1 MTWREMPFVRLIIP
15 FILGIIAA
23 IFGQVIP
30 YALAS
35 TLFVACFF
43 IVLLLQLLK
52 SPSFKGRWLLGIP
65 LSITLFLLGYI
76 STVHKNELNEATHF
90 SKEILPKK
98 ECYIIGVVTDRTET
112 TNHQR
117 LTVSVKK
124 TGSAIDSLQE
134 GLGNLLVYLKKDT
147 SSQTQ
152 FLIQYGD
159 LVVLNADI
167 QALEP
172 PKNPYAVDFQQ
183 YWHFQNIHYQT
194 FIDSTDLKILAHD
207 YGNPIIALAQR
218 WQSYFIY
225 SLKQV
230 LGEGQEWVVGSA
242 LILGSKEAISDE
254 IRNAYIE
261 TGAMHILAISG
272 MHILLIFK
280 LFERIL
286 NLYKSGNRRWRW
298 VKTGVLIVLILLF
311 TLLVG
316 LGTSVLRAAV
326 MASFVAVGQAMRRRV
341 SIFNILAVSAFA
353 LLLWNPYWLM
363 DIGFQLSYTAVVGI
377 AFFTD
382 KFQKLFIFKNKLLNK
397 IWNNMSI
404 GLAAQLMVTPLSLYY
419 FHQFPTWFWLTGLA
433 VGVVADGALIAG
445 IMFFIFNKMP
455 FINLLLGKILFCLL
469 WLMNNLV
476 FTIQK
481 LPFNLIDGISLPLGV
496 VLLGY
501 VTIFGIVH
509 ALEKRELKL
518 LYYPLSIITFLCAFY
533 AFNSVK
539 NEGNRYI
546 IVYHIPRFSL
556 VDVTDGKQSY
566 QFFKKVSKNFSLENK
581 IKFAASNLRNALKI
595 NNLLAFDFN
604 EYYKNDIVMY
614 HNGCI
619 QVDTLTVVLLDKMP
633 KKCLP
638 LHCNYIIIRDSPLL
652 NMQNLTQM
660 FSFQQI
666 IFDTSN
672 KKWVVEKWKKECEAL
687 NINYYDVGEKGA
699 WVLKF

>member
-1 MTWREMPFVRLIIP
+1 MAWREMPFVRLIIP
-15 FILGIIAA
+15 FVLGILVA
-23 IFGQVIP
+23 IFRQVISHT
-30 YALAS
+30 LAC
-35 TLFVACFF
+35 TLFTACLFVILSF
-43 IVLLLQLLK
+43 QLIK

-65 LSITLFLLGYI
+65 LSIALFLLGYI
-76 STVHKNELNEATHF
+76 STLHKNELNEATHF
-90 SKEILPKK
+90 SREISPKK
-98 ECYIIGVVTDRTET
+98 ECYIVGVVTDKTEKI
-112 TNHQR
+112 NHQR

-124 TGSAIDSLQE
+124 MGHAIDPLGE
-134 GLGNLLVYLKKDT
+134 GSGNLLVYLKKDT
-147 SSQTQ
+147 SSKTQ

-159 LVVLNADI
+159 LVVLNANI
-167 QALEP
+167 QSLEP

-194 FIDSTDLKILAHD
+194 FLDSSALKILDHD

-225 SLKQV
+225 SLKQA
-230 LGEGQEWVVGSA
+230 LGGGDEWVVGSA
-242 LILGSKEAISDE
+242 LILGSKEAISED

-272 MHILLIFK
+272 VHILLIFK
-280 LFERIL
+280 LFERVL

-298 VKTGVLIVLILLF
+298 TKTGILVALIVLF

-326 MASFVAVGQAMRRRV
+326 MASFVAIGQTMRRQV
-341 SIFNILAVSAFA
+341 NIFNILAVSAFA

-363 DIGFQLSYTAVVGI
+363 DIGFQLSYTAVAGI

-382 KFQKLFIFKNKLLNK
+382 KFQKLILFKNKLLNK
-397 IWNNMSI
+397 IWNNISI

-419 FHQFPTWFWLTGLA
+419 FHQFPTWFWLTGLV

-445 IMFFIFNKMP
+445 IMFFICNKMP
-455 FINLLLGKILFCLL
+455 VISFLLGKILFWLL
-469 WLMNNLV
+469 WLMNKLI

-481 LPFNLIDGISLPLGV
+481 LPVNLIDGINLPLGV
-496 VLLGY
+496 LLLGY
-501 VTIFGIVH
+501 VTILGIVH
-509 ALEKRELKL
+509 ALEKRELRL
-518 LYYPLSIITFLCAFY
+518 FYYPFSIITFLCVFY
-533 AFNSVK
+533 AFERVK
-539 NEGNRYI
+539 DEGSRYI

-566 QFFKKVSKNFSLENK
+566 QFFKKFSKNFSLENK
-581 IKFAASNLRNALKI
+581 IKLAASNLRNALEI

-604 EYYKNDIVMY
+604 EYYKNNTVMY
-614 HNGCI
+614 HNGCM
-619 QVDTLTVVLLDKMP
+619 QVDTLTVLLLDKMP
-633 KKCLP
+633 KKSLP
-638 LHCNYIIIRDSPLL
+638 LYCDYIIVRDNPSFD
-652 NMQNLTQM
+652 MRNLTQM
-660 FSFQQI
+660 FAFQQI

-672 KKWVVEKWKKECEAL
+672 NKWVVEKWKRECDAL

-699 WVLKF
+699 WILKF